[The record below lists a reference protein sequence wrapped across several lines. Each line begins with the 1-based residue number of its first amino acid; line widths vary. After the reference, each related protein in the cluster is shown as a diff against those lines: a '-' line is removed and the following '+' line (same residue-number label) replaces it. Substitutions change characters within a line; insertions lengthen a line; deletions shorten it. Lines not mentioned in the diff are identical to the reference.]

1 MGVRRHEKKRA
12 AASAALVHSTVSDH
26 WSPARHQ
33 TVHDH
38 DKRDHQEQVDY
49 STKVDYEGTEKP
61 KDEQDDGDRPEH
73 ACPLRE
79 IVSGAARPLGRATG
93 MPHTVFIGR

>member
-1 MGVRRHEKKRA
+1 M
-12 AASAALVHSTVSDH
+12 VSDH
-26 WSPARHQ
+26 WSPARHE

-49 STKVDYEGTEKP
+49 ATKVDYEGTEEP

-79 IVSGAARPLGRATG
+79 IVFGAARRFVEQQACRTWCLSATE
-93 MPHTVFIGR
+93 